1 MLHQGNAIGLL
12 YVKLIRGAKSIVP
25 PQNLHRSKQRKGILI
40 ETVKI
45 SIKRY

>member
-25 PQNLHRSKQRKGILI
+25 LKIYTAVNKEKGF
-40 ETVKI
+40 
-45 SIKRY
+45 